1 MVVLAVT
8 IKNGLTEVVVAPVT
22 TQLPSL
28 TDDGVEIPAE
38 VKKHLG
44 MDDRRSWIVTA
55 ELNRFNWPGPDI
67 RPAPSQ
73 SDRSPY
79 HGKIPGRLL
88 ETVREAMRKHVN
100 AGRLKVT
107 KRSE

>member
-1 MVVLAVT
+1 MTV
-8 IKNGLTEVVVAPVT
+8 KNGLTEVVVAPVT
-22 TQLPSL
+22 TQFPGPEDVSI
-28 TDDGVEIPAE
+28 EIPAQ

-44 MDDRRSWIVTA
+44 MDDRRSWIVTG

-79 HGKIPGRLL
+79 YGKIPGRLL
-88 ETVREAMRKHVN
+88 ETVREAMRLHVK